1 MTRAD
6 IKKQRQ
12 ENLSENIR
20 KNPFVKD
27 EELAEKLGVSVATI
41 RIDRAQ
47 LGIAEYR
54 ERVAKMAKK
63 NENEQLSSDLVD
75 INLYHDGISIL
86 DTDDTMTY
94 EGTDLV
100 KGQILFSFAENLAM
114 SVIDAKSVL
123 ITVANVKYLEEVK
136 SGERLL
142 AKFEVKR
149 TINSEYIIWV
159 RIKVKSKEVFRTKFK
174 LELREKNEN
183 SD

>member
-1 MTRAD
+1 MTRTD
-6 IKKQRQ
+6 IKKKRQ
-12 ENLSENIR
+12 EKLLEYVR
-20 KNPFVKD
+20 KNPFIKD
-27 EELAEKLGVSVATI
+27 EELAKKLDVSIATI

-47 LGIAEYR
+47 LRIAEYR
-54 ERVAKMAKK
+54 ERVAEMAKK
-63 NENEQLSSDLVD
+63 SEQEPLGSDVLD
-75 INLYHDGISIL
+75 LNLYHDGISVL

-94 EGTDLV
+94 EGTDIV
-100 KGQILFSFAENLAM
+100 KGQILFAFAENVAM

-149 TINSEYIIWV
+149 TINSEYLIWV

-183 SD
+183 SN